1 MSEAGYR
8 VTHIDEI
15 PEPPGEKEEGEQDWH
30 AVRIHFG
37 IQSFGVNAYTATQ
50 EGEIVGEHDE
60 IEHSGT
66 KHEELYYVSTGSAT
80 FTVDGVT
87 VEAPAGTFVYVP
99 EPASIRSALA
109 HGRARPSC
117 ASAGLPARRSRSH
130 RGSRSTIRLRLHD
143 LERDQVPGAVLP
155 RPKGLP
161 PEQIRVS
168 QSSRVFS

>member
-37 IQSFGVNAYTATQ
+37 IQSF
-50 EGEIVGEHDE
+50 GEHDE